1 MISYFC
7 VDAANVCLCVWP
19 SKHIYR
25 LQYIYIYILLLLLLN
40 LYSHEQNIYKYT
52 QIMQW
57 KTNIKIIY
65 AMFSEKGGEGPKMPL
80 IPDLGE

>member
-1 MISYFC
+1 MHHFLGIIVIIIKSF
-7 VDAANVCLCVWP
+7 
-19 SKHIYR
+19 
-25 LQYIYIYILLLLLLN
+25 
-40 LYSHEQNIYKYT
+40 SHEQNIYKYT

>member
-1 MISYFC
+1 VSD
-7 VDAANVCLCVWP
+7 VL
-19 SKHIYR
+19 
-25 LQYIYIYILLLLLLN
+25 LLLLLLN

-52 QIMQW
+52 QNMQW

>member
-1 MISYFC
+1 M
-7 VDAANVCLCVWP
+7 
-19 SKHIYR
+19 HMR
-25 LQYIYIYILLLLLLN
+25 LAVEIRSRRYVVIKNKIRVLLFFIKN